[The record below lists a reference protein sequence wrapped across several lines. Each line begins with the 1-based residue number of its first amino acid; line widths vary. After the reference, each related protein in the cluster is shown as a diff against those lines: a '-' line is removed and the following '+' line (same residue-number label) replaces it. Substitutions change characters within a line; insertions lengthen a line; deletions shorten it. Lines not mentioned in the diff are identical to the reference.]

1 MSRSRRGGPAAVR
14 TGPPR
19 IVRTVLDNGVAVIL
33 CPSAHLAQAYV
44 AIYFGVG
51 SRHETTENNGVTH
64 TLEHMLFR
72 GTASHRDATELNSAA
87 EAFGGFLEGATYR
100 DHLYF
105 ATGCHPSAVGAAI
118 AILGELVASP
128 RYQGLEIER
137 AILREELLETVD
149 QYGRMIDLDNISHRA
164 VFGGQGLGLPIEGT
178 LENLEAVTLEQLEV
192 HREEFL
198 VGSNAVVSVAGPID
212 PARTLSQ
219 IARAFGGLHMGTAPL
234 VGLPLAPSPRPVT
247 RYVRDASS
255 QVEIRIS
262 FRAVPI
268 HDSGFPPLVMLGRLL
283 GDGLASRMNA
293 DLVDRRGLAYSLHAG
308 LTRYSDCALFDF
320 EISVAPDRAAEAVVA
335 LLDFARSSSRFRYCA
350 DEMRRMRRRY
360 RYNME
365 FRSDS
370 VADLAAWHGCATLFG
385 IDHHLDTLGRR
396 IARVDA
402 GAIRAAARE
411 LFCREG
417 LVIAAAGQLARGEWS
432 RVRRVV
438 DRWAG
443 SGLPT

>member
-1 MSRSRRGGPAAVR
+1 MSRSRRGGPISVR
-14 TGPPR
+14 AGPPQ
-19 IVRTVLDNGVAVIL
+19 IVRAVLDNGVAVVL
-33 CPSAHLAQAYV
+33 CPSAHLAQTYV
-44 AIYFGVG
+44 AVYFGVG
-51 SRHETTENNGVTH
+51 SRHETADNNGVTH
-64 TLEHMLFR
+64 SLEHMLFR
-72 GTASHRDATELNSAA
+72 GTDSHRDATELNSAA

-105 ATGCHPSAVGAAI
+105 ATGCHPSAVGSAI

-149 QYGRMIDLDNISHRA
+149 QYGRMIDLDNIAHRA
-164 VFGGQGLGLPIEGT
+164 VFGSQGLGLPIEGT
-178 LENLEAVTLEQLEV
+178 LDNLEAVTLEQLEA
-192 HREEFL
+192 HRDEFL
-198 VGSNAVVSVAGPID
+198 VGDNAVVSIAGPID
-212 PARTLSQ
+212 PDRALTQ
-219 IARAFGGLHMGTAPL
+219 IRRAFGGLRSGTAPL
-234 VGLPLAPSPRPVT
+234 VGTPALPTADPVM

-268 HDSGFPPLVMLGRLL
+268 QHPGFPPLVMLGRLL

-308 LTRYSDCALFDF
+308 LTRYADCALFDF
-320 EISVAPDRAAEAVVA
+320 EISVAPDRAAEAVA
-335 LLDFARSSSRFRYCA
+335 AILDFARSSSRFRYTA
-350 DEMRRMRRRY
+350 DEMRRVRRRY
-360 RYNME
+360 KYSME

-385 IDHHLDTLGRR
+385 IDDQLDTLGRR
-396 IARVDA
+396 INRIDG
-402 GAIRAAARE
+402 GAIRAAARD
-411 LFCREG
+411 LFRREG

-438 DRWAG
+438 ERWRV
-443 SGLPT
+443 